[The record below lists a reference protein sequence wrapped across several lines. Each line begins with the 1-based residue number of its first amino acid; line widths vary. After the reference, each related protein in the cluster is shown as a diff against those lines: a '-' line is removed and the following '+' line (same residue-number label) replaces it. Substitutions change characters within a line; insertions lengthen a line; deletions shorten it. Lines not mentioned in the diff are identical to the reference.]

1 MTSVTKIEI
10 LQGDWP
16 KTVEYYYR
24 NIRPKENCGNDEV
37 SIDIRKNY
45 NIVYTIDMAG
55 HGYCLE
61 LKRGSKDDIYSLL
74 EDVFMWFNIH
84 KPEDFDGYSL
94 SVSDVINIYNEN
106 KKVTHY
112 MVCGIG
118 FLEVNDVNDVED
130 VDSVKDVSE
139 E

>member
-1 MTSVTKIEI
+1 MTSITRIEI
-10 LQGDWP
+10 LQGDWS
-16 KTVEYYYR
+16 KTVEYYYH
-24 NIRPKENCGNDEV
+24 NIILRENCDNYEV

-45 NIVYTIDMAG
+45 NTVYTIDMAG
-55 HGYCLE
+55 RGYCLE

-84 KPEDFDGYSL
+84 KPEDFEGHSL
-94 SVSDVINIYNEN
+94 SVSDVINIYDEN

-112 MVCGIG
+112 MVCSIG
-118 FLEVNDVNDVED
+118 FLEVDDVNDVD
-130 VDSVKDVSE
+130 GVKNVSE